1 MLFTLDFLISLVC
14 SRLGQFGLGPK
25 EGSGF
30 MADGEE
36 SSDTVK
42 FGSGIVKGWG
52 M

>member
-1 MLFTLDFLISLVC
+1 MPFTLDFLVSLVC

-42 FGSGIVKGWG
+42 FGSGIVRV
-52 M
+52 